1 MRRRNFFRYLAL
13 IALVVTSAV
22 AADGSG
28 PKVIPVD
35 NGVNTITLLGEPA
48 MAVRAWREN
57 YNAHGFDVVSFYV
70 RDKAAGEKAFWNV
83 VPVFGQ
89 VLKGDTAER
98 LEITVGGGADCVL
111 HDFRLLRSGDDKHVM
126 LVIAQRDMGE
136 SFADAAPVHFTWYDL
151 VRNEEEAPGDPWL
164 SFRQTR
170 VTQAMK
176 PYCDV
181 EDALDKELHLGTTSG
196 NGGPGDTEDD
206 PPKAP

>member
-1 MRRRNFFRYLAL
+1 MPRPKSLRSLAL
-13 IALVVTSAV
+13 IAFVTTSAM
-22 AADGSG
+22 ATDGAG
-28 PKVIPVD
+28 LKVLPVD
-35 NGVNTITLLGEPA
+35 NGVNQITLLGEPA

-89 VLKGDTAER
+89 VAKADAAER

-111 HDFRLLRSGDDKHVM
+111 HDFRLLHSDDDKHVM
-126 LVIAQRDMGE
+126 LVIAQRDMGD

-151 VRNEEEAPGDPWL
+151 AKNEDEAPGEPWL

-170 VTQAMK
+170 TTLATK

-181 EDALDKELHLGTTSG
+181 EEAFDKELHLGTTG
-196 NGGPGDTEDD
+196 GHGGPGDTD
-206 PPKAP
+206 

>member
-1 MRRRNFFRYLAL
+1 MPRPTSLRSLAL
-13 IALVVTSAV
+13 IAFVATSTV
-22 AADGSG
+22 AADSAGL
-28 PKVIPVD
+28 KVLPVD
-35 NGVNTITLLGEPA
+35 NGVNQLTLLGEPA

-70 RDKAAGEKAFWNV
+70 RDKTAGEKAFWNL

-89 VLKGDTAER
+89 VAKADASEH

-111 HDFRLLRSGDDKHVM
+111 HDFRLLHSDDDKRVM
-126 LVIAQRDMGE
+126 LVIAQRDMGD

-151 VRNEEEAPGDPWL
+151 TKSEDEAPGEPWL

-170 VTQAMK
+170 TTQATK

-181 EDALDKELHLGTTSG
+181 EEAFDKELHLGTTG
-196 NGGPGDTEDD
+196 GKGGPGDAD
-206 PPKAP
+206 